1 MMKDI
6 KDSVVVNAVEV
17 AVLEISHLVTILTL
31 SEQKREL
38 GKEANELRLIV
49 AKERK
54 DIKAFSNSSSLT
66 FKDSVFIPGRA
77 T

>member
-1 MMKDI
+1 MKDI